1 MTGVYIYMCQHL
13 IKPYITEM
21 MAGLN
26 PICFV
31 HLHVKPL
38 SDRQLQVDGS
48 WHLRSSSSCYLGVQN
63 QKSSCCQG
71 EITLSKQ
78 DYIWACNVLL
88 DSDPGVRAHRR
99 TEVTGQGILQ

>member
-1 MTGVYIYMCQHL
+1 MTGVYIYICMCQHL

-38 SDRQLQVDGS
+38 SDRQLQWMGRD
-48 WHLRSSSSCYLGVQN
+48 
-63 QKSSCCQG
+63 
-71 EITLSKQ
+71 T
-78 DYIWACNVLL
+78 
-88 DSDPGVRAHRR
+88 
-99 TEVTGQGILQ
+99 

>member
-1 MTGVYIYMCQHL
+1 MTVLFKEQWKAMFGDRFLYETQVIYIYIYMCMYVCQHL

-38 SDRQLQVDGS
+38 SDRQLQWMGRD
-48 WHLRSSSSCYLGVQN
+48 
-63 QKSSCCQG
+63 
-71 EITLSKQ
+71 T
-78 DYIWACNVLL
+78 
-88 DSDPGVRAHRR
+88 
-99 TEVTGQGILQ
+99 

>member
-1 MTGVYIYMCQHL
+1 MTGVYIYICMCQHL

-38 SDRQLQVDGS
+38 SDRQPQWRG
-48 WHLRSSSSCYLGVQN
+48 H
-63 QKSSCCQG
+63 
-71 EITLSKQ
+71 
-78 DYIWACNVLL
+78 
-88 DSDPGVRAHRR
+88 DS
-99 TEVTGQGILQ
+99 